1 MQLTKGLCDL
11 AEIKSVLCILAKK
24 TSFCAQAQ
32 KKHTQ
37 KKKEK
42 KKRRKHSNVILAK
55 KDCFKASFLP
65 EIFCVRA
72 CGSENN

>member
-24 TSFCAQAQ
+24 TSFFALKR
-32 KKHTQ
+32 KKNTQ
-37 KKKEK
+37 KKK